1 MSESPLPQPPNI
13 EAEKAELASLP
24 KIPIAQY
31 QSGQSQRC
39 SFCGRASVDLV
50 YVETIN
56 GMERFKGKDCCGE
69 RHL

>member
-1 MSESPLPQPPNI
+1 MSDNPLPPLPNI
-13 EAEKAELASLP
+13 EAEKAELENLP
-24 KIPIAQY
+24 KVPIQQY

-50 YVETIN
+50 YVETVN
-56 GMERFKGKDCCGE
+56 GMERFKCMVCGQ